1 MATQTKAELAR
12 EYHALV
18 ESGVW
23 PGTAAKRV
31 GVDNIAAMRGV
42 YKRAHRRWP
51 IPAPDHRDQ
60 LAEARQLI

>member
-1 MATQTKAELAR
+1 MIDPRIEDF
-12 EYHALV
+12 EGLV